1 MRPIVACSPAR
12 VRFVRD
18 HGAVSDELLTRHHDG
33 GAAAC
38 ARAAKGL
45 PAPPSLHALV
55 VTCMDARI
63 DPVTLFGIKP
73 GEAHVLRNAGGIVT
87 DDIVRSVTI
96 SQRELGTRSVYV
108 VQHKGCGM
116 ATFTDP
122 EFVAKL
128 ESECGAVPEWA
139 PGSFADAAESVR
151 AGVQRLRESPF
162 TVRDMEVKGFVL
174 DLDTFELEPV

>member
-1 MRPIVACSPAR
+1 MRRHASPVPGSSR
-12 VRFVRD
+12 IMGV
-18 HGAVSDELLTRHHDG
+18 VSNDELLARHADG

-38 ARAAKGL
+38 AEAAQGL
-45 PAPPSLHALV
+45 PAPPSLHTLI

-63 DPVTLFGIKP
+63 DPVALFGIRP

-87 DDIVRSVTI
+87 DDVVRSVTI
-96 SQRELGTRSVYV
+96 SQRELGTRTVYV

-128 ESECGAVPEWA
+128 REECGAAPEWA
-139 PGSFADAAESVR
+139 PGSFADPAESVR
-151 AGVQRLRESPF
+151 QGVARLTDSPF
-162 TVRDMEVKGFVL
+162 TVPDMEIRGFVL
-174 DLDTFELEPV
+174 DLGTFDLEPV